1 MGSREELHA
10 VLENVLGSENVYF
23 QPPSSVEMRYPAIVY
38 SRSNIVNEHANNEVY
53 MQNKSYEI
61 TVIDRNPDSE
71 IVDRIS
77 RIPHCRFDRHFE
89 SDNLNHDVFT
99 LYF

>member
-1 MGSREELHA
+1 MASRLELQIL
-10 VLENVLGSENVYF
+10 LEDILGSHNVYF
-23 QPPSSVEMRYPAIVY
+23 QPPASIEMHYPAIVY
-38 SRSNIVNEHANNEVY
+38 SRSNIVNEHANDEVY

-61 TVIDRNPDSE
+61 TVIDEDPDGE

-77 RIPHCRFDRHFE
+77 RLPHCQFDRHFK